1 MTEVQIILYVA
12 IAVLVSLLLQEH
24 GKKELA
30 LDVGAAA
37 FLYMEKVLGHTVSIR
52 KVMLWYEEF
61 TEEEENGNKA

>member
-1 MTEVQIILYVA
+1 MTEVQTILYVA
-12 IAVLVSLLLQEH
+12 IAALVVLMLQEH
-24 GKKELA
+24 SKKELA

-37 FLYMEKVLGHTVSIR
+37 FLYMEKVLGHTVSVR